1 VCKDGSVQAE
11 PAVIEPEKDDFET
24 PKEIV
29 AENTR
34 IDEMINGGANKD
46 EELVVVHKLVKRY
59 YKAPPAGQNNENV
72 EARPT
77 FQTEEGDNEEENKQG

>member
-1 VCKDGSVQAE
+1 
-11 PAVIEPEKDDFET
+11 
-24 PKEIV
+24 
-29 AENTR
+29 
-34 IDEMINGGANKD
+34 MINGGANKD

-59 YKAPPAGQNNENV
+59 YTAPPAGQNNENV